1 MKKVIKVNNIDC
13 AVCAKNLENA
23 VAKMDGVKSVSVN
36 FMAGKMILDYED
48 AATDLFDR
56 IKKTAKSMEPDWE
69 FVGI

>member
-1 MKKVIKVNNIDC
+1 
-13 AVCAKNLENA
+13 
-23 VAKMDGVKSVSVN
+23 MDGVKSVSVN
-36 FMAGKMILDYED
+36 FMAGKMILDYDD